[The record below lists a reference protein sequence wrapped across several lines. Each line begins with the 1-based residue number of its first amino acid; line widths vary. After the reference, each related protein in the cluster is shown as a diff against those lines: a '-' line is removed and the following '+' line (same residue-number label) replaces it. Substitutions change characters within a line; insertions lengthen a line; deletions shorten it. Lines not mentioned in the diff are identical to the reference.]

1 MGVMLRYSTFY
12 SLMVLITNIIGSGK
26 FMDAEQKETERRLA
40 VLREI
45 DIILKRQLSINSEL
59 TNLWEQLQTDIDNE
73 QINNKMQE
81 LREEGKELLDKSIKL
96 EQKM

>member
-1 MGVMLRYSTFY
+1 
-12 SLMVLITNIIGSGK
+12 
-26 FMDAEQKETERRLA
+26 MDAEQKETERRLA